1 MTVPPLPLD
10 DDYTLDSPGHF
21 IDAAQALVGRYTGPF
36 TAHHVAKALSWLAQS
51 GYIVSAAEHD
61 RRCVDY
67 AAQMERVERVA
78 DDLAA
83 ILSET
88 GAL

>member
-10 DDYTLDSPGHF
+10 DDFTLDSPEHF
-21 IDAAQALVGRYTGPF
+21 VVAAEALVGRYTGPF
-36 TAHHVAKALSWLAQS
+36 TAHHVAKALSWLAKS
-51 GYIVSAAEHD
+51 GHIVSAAEYD
-61 RRCVDY
+61 RRCDDY

-78 DDLAA
+78 DDLAG
-83 ILSET
+83 ILSES